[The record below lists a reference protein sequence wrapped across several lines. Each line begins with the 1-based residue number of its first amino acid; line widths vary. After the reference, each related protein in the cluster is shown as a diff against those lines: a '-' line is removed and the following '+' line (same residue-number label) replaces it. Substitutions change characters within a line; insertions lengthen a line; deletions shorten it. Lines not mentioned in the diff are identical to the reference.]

1 MRSFKL
7 FLSNIKKWWIIGF
20 YLALFLWWI
29 FDFAT
34 IKKWFLGFLG
44 QRPDLIQRT
53 SLGEL
58 ALQHLNIV
66 LISTSI
72 AIVIGLGAGMI
83 IHYTQHKELKDMAL
97 KLASIGETIPSAAI
111 IALSVPLYG
120 YGNRPII
127 LALIIYA
134 ILPILRNT
142 IVGLESIAEPILDAA
157 KGVGLSKWQQLIKIE
172 LPLSLPT
179 LLAGIRTAL
188 VINISA
194 ATIGA
199 TVGAG
204 GFGVPIIAG
213 IRTYD
218 PVMVIQ
224 GSVPVILMA
233 LFADRLLRY
242 KKFSNN
248 FGSKSNVG
256 VRE

>member
-1 MRSFKL
+1 MRLFRTLVSQFKR
-7 FLSNIKKWWIIGF
+7 WWIIVL
-20 YLALFLWWI
+20 YLGLFLWWI
-29 FDFAT
+29 FDFST
-34 IKKWFLGFLG
+34 IKILFLEWLG

-53 SLGEL
+53 TLAEL

-66 LISTSI
+66 FISTSI
-72 AIVIGLGAGMI
+72 AIVIGLGLGII
-83 IHYTQHKELKDMAL
+83 IHYTQLEDLKALTL
-97 KLASIGETIPSAAI
+97 KLASIGETVPSAAI
-111 IALSVPLYG
+111 IALSVPLFG
-120 YGNRPII
+120 YGNQPII

-142 IVGLESIAEPILDAA
+142 IVGLESISRPIIEAA
-157 KGVGLSKWQQLIKIE
+157 KGVGFSKWQQLIKIE
-172 LPLSLPT
+172 LPLSRPT

-233 LFADRLLRY
+233 LFADRLLRLN
-242 KKFSNN
+242 KLT
-248 FGSKSNVG
+248 
-256 VRE
+256 

>member
-1 MRSFKL
+1 MRLFRTLVSQFKR
-7 FLSNIKKWWIIGF
+7 WWIIVL
-20 YLALFLWWI
+20 YLGLFLWWI
-29 FDFAT
+29 FDFST
-34 IKKWFLGFLG
+34 IKSLFLEWLG

-53 SLGEL
+53 SLAEL

-66 LISTSI
+66 FISTSI
-72 AIVIGLGAGMI
+72 AIVIGLGLGII
-83 IHYTQHKELKDMAL
+83 IHYTQLDDLKALTL
-97 KLASIGETIPSAAI
+97 KLASIGETVPSAAI
-111 IALSVPLYG
+111 IALSVPLFG
-120 YGNRPII
+120 YGNQPII

-142 IVGLESIAEPILDAA
+142 IAGLESISRPIIEAA
-157 KGVGLSKWQQLIKIE
+157 KGVGFSKWQQLIKIE
-172 LPLSLPT
+172 LPLSRPT

-233 LFADRLLRY
+233 LFADRLLRLN
-242 KKFSNN
+242 KIT
-248 FGSKSNVG
+248 
-256 VRE
+256 

>member
-1 MRSFKL
+1 MKSHNSL
-7 FLSNIKKWWIIGF
+7 FTLVKKWWVSGL

-29 FDFAT
+29 FGFAT
-34 IKKWFLGFLG
+34 IRSLFLEWLG

-53 SLGEL
+53 SLAEL

-66 LISTSI
+66 FISTSI
-72 AIVIGLGAGMI
+72 AIVIGLGLGLI
-83 IHYTQHKELKDMAL
+83 IHYTHLKELKALAL

-120 YGNRPII
+120 YGDRPII

-142 IVGLESIAEPILDAA
+142 IVGLESISTPVIDAA

-172 LPLSLPT
+172 LPLSQPT

-242 KKFSNN
+242 KTFES
-248 FGSKSNVG
+248 
-256 VRE
+256 

>member
-1 MRSFKL
+1 MRLFRTLVSQFKR
-7 FLSNIKKWWIIGF
+7 WWIIVL
-20 YLALFLWWI
+20 YLGLFLWWI
-29 FDFAT
+29 FDFST
-34 IKKWFLGFLG
+34 IKSLFLEWLG

-53 SLGEL
+53 SLAEL

-66 LISTSI
+66 FISTSI
-72 AIVIGLGAGMI
+72 AIVIGLGLGII
-83 IHYTQHKELKDMAL
+83 IHYTQLEDLKALTL
-97 KLASIGETIPSAAI
+97 KLASIGETVPSAAI
-111 IALSVPLYG
+111 IALSVPLFG
-120 YGNRPII
+120 YGNQPII

-142 IVGLESIAEPILDAA
+142 IVGLESISRPIIEAA
-157 KGVGLSKWQQLIKIE
+157 KGVGLSKWQQLLKIE
-172 LPLSLPT
+172 LPLSRPT

-233 LFADRLLRY
+233 LFADRLLRLN
-242 KKFSNN
+242 KLT
-248 FGSKSNVG
+248 
-256 VRE
+256 

>member
-1 MRSFKL
+1 MRLFRTLVSQFKR
-7 FLSNIKKWWIIGF
+7 WWIIVL
-20 YLALFLWWI
+20 YLGLFLWWI
-29 FDFAT
+29 FDFST
-34 IKKWFLGFLG
+34 IKSLFLEWLG

-53 SLGEL
+53 SLAEL

-66 LISTSI
+66 FISTSI
-72 AIVIGLGAGMI
+72 AIVIGLGLGII
-83 IHYTQHKELKDMAL
+83 IHYTQLEDLKALTL
-97 KLASIGETIPSAAI
+97 KLASIGETVPSAAI
-111 IALSVPLYG
+111 IALSVPLFG
-120 YGNRPII
+120 YGNQPII

-142 IVGLESIAEPILDAA
+142 IVGLESISRPIIEAA
-157 KGVGLSKWQQLIKIE
+157 KGVGLSKWQQLTKIE
-172 LPLSLPT
+172 LPLSRPT

-233 LFADRLLRY
+233 LFADRLLRLN
-242 KKFSNN
+242 KLT
-248 FGSKSNVG
+248 
-256 VRE
+256 

>member
-1 MRSFKL
+1 MRLFRTLVSQFKR
-7 FLSNIKKWWIIGF
+7 WWIIVL
-20 YLALFLWWI
+20 YLGLFLWWI
-29 FDFAT
+29 FDFST
-34 IKKWFLGFLG
+34 IKSLFLEWLG

-53 SLGEL
+53 SLAEL

-66 LISTSI
+66 FISTSI
-72 AIVIGLGAGMI
+72 AIVIGLGLGII
-83 IHYTQHKELKDMAL
+83 IHYTQLEDLKALTL
-97 KLASIGETIPSAAI
+97 KLASIGETVPSAAI
-111 IALSVPLYG
+111 IALSVPLFG
-120 YGNRPII
+120 YGNQPII

-142 IVGLESIAEPILDAA
+142 IVGLESISRPIIEAA
-157 KGVGLSKWQQLIKIE
+157 KGVGFSKWQQLIKIE
-172 LPLSLPT
+172 LPLSRPT

-233 LFADRLLRY
+233 LFADRLLRLN
-242 KKFSNN
+242 KLT
-248 FGSKSNVG
+248 
-256 VRE
+256 

>member
-1 MRSFKL
+1 MRLFRTLVSQFKR
-7 FLSNIKKWWIIGF
+7 
-20 YLALFLWWI
+20 WWI
-29 FDFAT
+29 FDFST
-34 IKKWFLGFLG
+34 IKSLFLEWLG

-53 SLGEL
+53 TLAEL

-66 LISTSI
+66 FISTSI
-72 AIVIGLGAGMI
+72 AIVIGLGLGII
-83 IHYTQHKELKDMAL
+83 IHYTQLEDLKALTL
-97 KLASIGETIPSAAI
+97 KLASIGETVPSAAI
-111 IALSVPLYG
+111 IALSVPLFG
-120 YGNRPII
+120 YGNQPII

-142 IVGLESIAEPILDAA
+142 IVGLESISRPIIEAA
-157 KGVGLSKWQQLIKIE
+157 KGVGFSKWQQLIKIE
-172 LPLSLPT
+172 LPLSRPT

-233 LFADRLLRY
+233 LFADRLLRLN
-242 KKFSNN
+242 KLT
-248 FGSKSNVG
+248 
-256 VRE
+256 

>member
-1 MRSFKL
+1 MRLFRTLVSQFKR
-7 FLSNIKKWWIIGF
+7 WWLIVL
-20 YLALFLWWI
+20 YLGLFLWWI
-29 FDFAT
+29 FDFST
-34 IKKWFLGFLG
+34 IKSLFLEWLG
-44 QRPDLIQRT
+44 QRADLIQRT
-53 SLGEL
+53 SLAEL

-66 LISTSI
+66 FISTSI
-72 AIVIGLGAGMI
+72 AIVIGLGLGII
-83 IHYTQHKELKDMAL
+83 IHYTQLEDLKAL
-97 KLASIGETIPSAAI
+97 TLKMASIGETVPSAAI
-111 IALSVPLYG
+111 IALSVPLFG
-120 YGNRPII
+120 YGNQPII

-142 IVGLESIAEPILDAA
+142 IVGLESISRPIIEAA
-157 KGVGLSKWQQLIKIE
+157 KGVGLSKWQQLVKIE
-172 LPLSLPT
+172 LPLSRPT

-233 LFADRLLRY
+233 LFADRLLRLN
-242 KKFSNN
+242 KLT
-248 FGSKSNVG
+248 
-256 VRE
+256 

>member
-1 MRSFKL
+1 MNKLKQFKVTL
-7 FLSNIKKWWIIGF
+7 KSWIMPIL

-29 FDFAT
+29 FDFPR
-34 IKKWFLGFLG
+34 IKEVLVLWLG

-53 SLGEL
+53 PLWEL
-58 ALQHLNIV
+58 AIQHLTIV

-72 AIVIGLGAGMI
+72 AIVIGLGFGLL
-83 IHYTQHKELKDMAL
+83 IHITHLDELKTMSL
-97 KLASIGETIPSAAI
+97 KFASIGETIPSAAV
-111 IALSVPLYG
+111 IALSVPLMG
-120 YGNRPII
+120 YGNGPII
-127 LALIIYA
+127 FALIIYA

-142 IVGLESIAEPILDAA
+142 IVGLESISKPILEAA
-157 KGVGLSKWQQLIKIE
+157 SGIGLSRFQRLIKIE
-172 LPLSLPT
+172 LPLSKPT

-218 PVMVIQ
+218 PVTVIQ
-224 GSVPVILMA
+224 GSIPVILMA
-233 LFADRLLRY
+233 LFADRLLR
-242 KKFSNN
+242 SNHVVLP
-248 FGSKSNVG
+248 FKQ
-256 VRE
+256 

>member
-1 MRSFKL
+1 MRLFRLCITQFKR
-7 FLSNIKKWWIIGF
+7 WWVIAF

-29 FDFAT
+29 FDFST
-34 IKKWFLGFLG
+34 IKGLFLEWLG

-53 SLGEL
+53 SLAEL
-58 ALQHLNIV
+58 AIQHLNIV
-66 LISTSI
+66 FVSTSI
-72 AIVIGLGAGMI
+72 AIVIGLGLGI
-83 IHYTQHKELKDMAL
+83 VIHYTQHEDLKALTL
-97 KLASIGETIPSAAI
+97 KLASIGETVPSAAI
-111 IALSVPLYG
+111 IALSVPLFG
-120 YGNRPII
+120 YGNQPII

-142 IVGLESIAEPILDAA
+142 IVGLESISRPIIDAA
-157 KGVGLSKWQQLIKIE
+157 KGVGLSKWQRLVKIE
-172 LPLSLPT
+172 LPLSRPT

-233 LFADRLLRY
+233 LFSDRLLRLN
-242 KKFSNN
+242 KLI
-248 FGSKSNVG
+248 
-256 VRE
+256 

>member
-1 MRSFKL
+1 MRLFRTLVSQFKR
-7 FLSNIKKWWIIGF
+7 WWIIVL
-20 YLALFLWWI
+20 YLGLFLWWI
-29 FDFAT
+29 FDFST
-34 IKKWFLGFLG
+34 IKSLFLEWLG

-53 SLGEL
+53 SLAEL

-66 LISTSI
+66 FVSTSI
-72 AIVIGLGAGMI
+72 AIVIGLGLGMV
-83 IHYTQHKELKDMAL
+83 IHYTHLEDLKTLTL

-111 IALSVPLYG
+111 IALSVPLFG
-120 YGNRPII
+120 YGNQPII

-142 IVGLESIAEPILDAA
+142 IVGLESISRPIIDAA

-172 LPLSLPT
+172 LPLSRPT

-204 GFGVPIIAG
+204 GFGVLIIAG

-233 LFADRLLRY
+233 LFADRLLRLN
-242 KKFSNN
+242 KLT
-248 FGSKSNVG
+248 
-256 VRE
+256 

>member
-1 MRSFKL
+1 MRLFRTLVSQFKR
-7 FLSNIKKWWIIGF
+7 WWIIVL
-20 YLALFLWWI
+20 YLGLFLWWI
-29 FDFAT
+29 FDFST
-34 IKKWFLGFLG
+34 IKSLFLEWLG

-53 SLGEL
+53 SLAEL

-66 LISTSI
+66 FVSTSI
-72 AIVIGLGAGMI
+72 AIVIGLGLGII
-83 IHYTQHKELKDMAL
+83 IHYTQLEDLKALTL
-97 KLASIGETIPSAAI
+97 KLASIGETVPSAAI
-111 IALSVPLYG
+111 IALSVPLFG
-120 YGNRPII
+120 YGNQPII

-142 IVGLESIAEPILDAA
+142 IVGLESISRPIIDAA
-157 KGVGLSKWQQLIKIE
+157 KGVGFSKWQQLIKIE
-172 LPLSLPT
+172 LPLSRPT

-233 LFADRLLRY
+233 LFADRLLRLN
-242 KKFSNN
+242 KLT
-248 FGSKSNVG
+248 
-256 VRE
+256 

>member
-1 MRSFKL
+1 MKSFRSFVSQ
-7 FLSNIKKWWIIGF
+7 FRKWWVIGL

-34 IKKWFLGFLG
+34 IKSLFLEGLG

-53 SLGEL
+53 SLAEL

-66 LISTSI
+66 FISTSI
-72 AIVIGLGAGMI
+72 AIVIGLGLGMI
-83 IHYTQHKELKDMAL
+83 IHYTHLEELKDMAL

-120 YGNRPII
+120 YGDRPII

-142 IVGLESIAEPILDAA
+142 IVGLESISKPIIDAA
-157 KGVGLSKWQQLIKIE
+157 KGVGLSKWQQMIKIE
-172 LPLSLPT
+172 LPLSQPT

-224 GSVPVILMA
+224 GSIPVILMA
-233 LFADRLLRY
+233 LFADRLLRHQTIQ
-242 KKFSNN
+242 KL
-248 FGSKSNVG
+248 
-256 VRE
+256 

>member
-1 MRSFKL
+1 MRWVKTCVSQFKQ
-7 FLSNIKKWWIIGF
+7 WWVIGL
-20 YLALFLWWI
+20 YLGLFLWWI

-34 IKKWFLGFLG
+34 IKGLFLEWLG

-53 SLGEL
+53 SLAEL

-66 LISTSI
+66 FVSTSI
-72 AIVIGLGAGMI
+72 AIVIGLGLGMI
-83 IHYTQHKELKDMAL
+83 IHYTHHEELKALAL
-97 KLASIGETIPSAAI
+97 KLASVGETIPSAAI

-120 YGNRPII
+120 YGDRPII

-142 IVGLESIAEPILDAA
+142 IVGLESISRPIIDAA

-172 LPLSLPT
+172 LPLSQPT

-233 LFADRLLRY
+233 LFADRLLRT
-242 KKFSNN
+242 KN
-248 FGSKSNVG
+248 FQ
-256 VRE
+256 

>member
-1 MRSFKL
+1 MPIKRNRFIDKIKPGFIPGLYLGL
-7 FLSNIKKWWIIGF
+7 FM
-20 YLALFLWWI
+20 WWI
-29 FDFAT
+29 FDFPR
-34 IKKWFLGFLG
+34 IKSIFLAWLG

-53 SLGEL
+53 SLWEL
-58 ALQHLNIV
+58 AVQHFTIV
-66 LISTSI
+66 LVSTSI
-72 AIVIGLGAGMI
+72 ALVIGLGLGLM
-83 IHYTQHKELKDMAL
+83 IHYSRLVELKVMAL
-97 KLASIGETIPSAAI
+97 KFASIGETIPSAAI
-111 IALSVPLYG
+111 IALSVPLIG
-120 YGNRPII
+120 YGNGPII

-142 IVGLESIAEPILDAA
+142 IVGLESISRPVLEAA
-157 KGVGLSKWQQLIKIE
+157 SGIGLSRFQQLIKIE
-172 LPLSLPT
+172 LPLSKPT

-218 PVMVIQ
+218 PVTVIQ

-233 LFADRLLRY
+233 LFADRLLRSTTINDPL
-242 KKFSNN
+242 KH
-248 FGSKSNVG
+248 
-256 VRE
+256 

>member
-1 MRSFKL
+1 MRLFRTLVSQFKR
-7 FLSNIKKWWIIGF
+7 WWIIVL
-20 YLALFLWWI
+20 YLGLFLWWI
-29 FDFAT
+29 FDFST
-34 IKKWFLGFLG
+34 IKSLFLEWLG

-53 SLGEL
+53 SLAEL

-66 LISTSI
+66 FISTSI
-72 AIVIGLGAGMI
+72 AIVIGLGLGII
-83 IHYTQHKELKDMAL
+83 IHYTQLEDLKALTL
-97 KLASIGETIPSAAI
+97 KLASIGETVPSAAI
-111 IALSVPLYG
+111 IALSVPLFG
-120 YGNRPII
+120 YGNQPII

-142 IVGLESIAEPILDAA
+142 IVGLESISRPIIEAA
-157 KGVGLSKWQQLIKIE
+157 KGVGFSKWQQLLKIE
-172 LPLSLPT
+172 LPLSRPT

-233 LFADRLLRY
+233 LFADRLLRLN
-242 KKFSNN
+242 KLT
-248 FGSKSNVG
+248 
-256 VRE
+256 